1 MIHTTSLECMR
12 VTVRADSAPQALK
25 VGSGVARGVDTLV
38 HGIRAFGGVNVVP
51 CGAGRA
57 RGGTW
62 LGETGSRPSS
72 VGGAS
77 CSRRQQPAAVDNG
90 FTRPFTRRQPARGT
104 RAVVADLRRIRTH
117 TQTAQRSS

>member
-62 LGETGSRPSS
+62 LGETGSSKAFF
-72 VGGAS
+72 G
-77 CSRRQQPAAVDNG
+77 RRRFLFTPAAA
-90 FTRPFTRRQPARGT
+90 RRGRQRLHAPLHAPAA
-104 RAVVADLRRIRTH
+104 RARYASG
-117 TQTAQRSS
+117 RS